1 MNRLSAAL
9 LTTAL
14 AVTSLSA
21 ASGLAAA
28 ADPEKITV
36 AYFRE
41 WPTANQVAQA
51 EQWYD
56 KERGV
61 PLEWRAYN
69 TGVEMADAMVAG
81 EVDIS
86 YSMGVVPF
94 ALAVTAGAPIKVV
107 GMAVDTGGADNCV
120 IYKKEAIDRA
130 NAHELEGRKVA
141 VPLNTVTHYKMLR
154 SLVFLGVD
162 VERLDVVDMS
172 PHDIDDAFIGGDLA
186 MGCSWGGPLRRMKGH
201 GWELLSANEQDRLG
215 IRAFDVIAV
224 TNEFAEEHP
233 DLVVK
238 FLAVTDRAIDYLD
251 DEPEQARPIIAKAAE
266 LDLKAS
272 DIVLSLFDF
281 YTRDD
286 QLTERWMGGGIQTF
300 LKEVADFFEQ
310 QGQIEKALDD
320 YSATVDAS
328 FYERVE

>member
-1 MNRLSAAL
+1 MKRV
-9 LTTAL
+9 L
-14 AVTSLSA
+14 ASMLVA
-21 ASGLAAA
+21 ASTLGAAVEVAAA
-28 ADPEKITV
+28 ADLDKITV

-51 EQWYD
+51 EKWYD
-56 KERGV
+56 EALGV
-61 PLEWRAYN
+61 PVEWRAYN

-94 ALAVTAGAPIKVV
+94 ALAVTAGAPLKAVAV
-107 GMAVDTGGADNCV
+107 AVDTGGADNCV

-162 VERLDVVDMS
+162 VDKVDVVDMS
-172 PHDIDDAFIGGDLA
+172 PHDIDDAFIRGELA

-201 GWELLSANEQDRLG
+201 GWELLSANEHDRIG

-224 TNEFAEEHP
+224 TDRLASEHP
-233 DLVVK
+233 ELVVT
-238 FLAVTDRAIDYLD
+238 FLAVTARAIDYLD
-251 DEPEQARPIIAKAAE
+251 DNPAKARPVIAEAAG
-266 LDLKAS
+266 LDVKQS

-286 QLTERWMGGGIQTF
+286 QLTERWMKGGVQTF

-310 QGQIEKALDD
+310 QGKIARALDD
-320 YSATVDAS
+320 YGPTVDAS
-328 FYERVE
+328 FYEKVE

>member
-1 MNRLSAAL
+1 MKQILAWILSAMSL
-9 LTTAL
+9 FGTAF
-14 AVTSLSA
+14 
-21 ASGLAAA
+21 GAAA
-28 ADPEKITV
+28 APEKITV
-36 AYFRE
+36 AYFHE

-51 EQWYD
+51 EKWYD
-56 KERGV
+56 KELGV

-69 TGVEMADAMVAG
+69 TGVEMAEAMVSG

-86 YSMGVVPF
+86 FSMGVVPF

-107 GMAVDTGGADNCV
+107 GVAVDTGGADNCV

-130 NAHELEGRKVA
+130 NAHELQGRKVA

-162 VERLDVVDMS
+162 VDKVNVIDMS
-172 PHDIDDAFIGGDLA
+172 PHDIDDAFINGELA

-201 GWELLSANEQDRLG
+201 GWELLTANEQDRLG

-224 TNEFAEEHP
+224 TNEFADKYPE
-233 DLVVK
+233 LVVK
-238 FLAVTDRAIDYLD
+238 FLSVTDRAIKYLD
-251 DEPEQARPIIAKAAE
+251 DEPKKARPIIAKAAGLE
-266 LDLKAS
+266 LKQS

-286 QLTERWMGGGIQTF
+286 QLTERWMRGGVQSF

-310 QGQIEKALDD
+310 QGKIGRALDD
-320 YSATVDAS
+320 YGPTVDAS
-328 FYERVE
+328 FYERVK

>member
-1 MNRLSAAL
+1 MKRYHAAL
-9 LTTAL
+9 LAGSLALTLTASL
-14 AVTSLSA
+14 GRAVA
-21 ASGLAAA
+21 Q
-28 ADPEKITV
+28 DEITV

-51 EQWYD
+51 EKWYD
-56 KERGV
+56 RELGITV
-61 PLEWRAYN
+61 NWRVYD
-69 TGVEMADAMVAG
+69 TGVEMAEAMVAG

-107 GMAVDTGGADNCV
+107 GVAVDTGGADNCV

-130 NAHELEGRKVA
+130 NAHELEGRRVA

-162 VERLDVVDMS
+162 VDKVEVVDMS
-172 PHDIDDAFIGGDLA
+172 PHDIDDAFIGGELA

-224 TNEFAEEHP
+224 TNDFAAAHP
-233 DLVVK
+233 DLMVK
-238 FLAVTDRAIDYLD
+238 FLAVTDRSIDYWQ
-251 DEPEQARPIIAKAAE
+251 DETEAAEPVIAEAAE

-272 DIVLSLFDF
+272 NIVLSLFDF

-286 QLTERWMGGGIQTF
+286 QLTERWLGGGVQAF
-300 LKEVADFFEQ
+300 LKEVADFFER
-310 QGQIEKALDD
+310 QGKIDAALDD
-320 YSATVDAS
+320 YGPTVDAS
-328 FYERVE
+328 FYEKVE

>member
-1 MNRLSAAL
+1 MFKTAAAL
-9 LTTAL
+9 VMAAL
-14 AVTSLSA
+14 AVA
-21 ASGLAAA
+21 AVRPAVA
-28 ADPEKITV
+28 ADLDEITV
-36 AYFRE
+36 AYFEE

-51 EQWYD
+51 EKWYD
-56 KERGV
+56 EELGV
-61 PLEWRAYN
+61 PVEWRAYN
-69 TGVEMADAMVAG
+69 TGVEMAAAMVAG

-94 ALAVTAGAPIKVV
+94 ALAVTDGAPIKVV
-107 GMAVDTGGADNCV
+107 AVAVDTGGADNCV

-162 VERLDVVDMS
+162 INKLDLVDMS
-172 PHDIDDAFIGGDLA
+172 PHDIDDAFVSGELA

-224 TNEFAEEHP
+224 TDDFAAQHP
-233 DLVVK
+233 ELVVK
-238 FLAVTDRAIDYLD
+238 FLAVTDRSIEYLD
-251 DEPEQARPIIAKAAE
+251 DEPEKAKPVIAQAAGLE
-266 LDLKAS
+266 LKQS

-286 QLTERWMGGGIQTF
+286 QLTERWMNGGVQAF
-300 LKEVADFFEQ
+300 LKEVADFFQQ
-310 QGQIEKALDD
+310 QGQIDRVLDD
-320 YSATVDAS
+320 YGATVDAS
-328 FYERVE
+328 FYEKLQ

>member
-1 MNRLSAAL
+1 MKQTLAPILAAM
-9 LTTAL
+9 
-14 AVTSLSA
+14 SLFVA
-21 ASGLAAA
+21 AFGAAA
-28 ADPEKITV
+28 APEKITV
-36 AYFRE
+36 AYFQE

-51 EQWYD
+51 EKWYD
-56 KERGV
+56 KELGV

-69 TGVEMADAMVAG
+69 TGVEMANAMVAG

-107 GMAVDTGGADNCV
+107 GVAVSYAANDNCV

-154 SLVFLGVD
+154 TLNILGVD
-162 VERLDVVDMS
+162 VDKVNVIDMS
-172 PHDIDDAFIGGDLA
+172 PQDISDAFIRGELA

-201 GWELLSANEQDRLG
+201 GWELLSAYEQERLG
-215 IRAFDVIAV
+215 IRSFDVVAV
-224 TNEFAEEHP
+224 TNEFADKNP

-238 FLAVTDRAIDYLD
+238 FLSVTDRAVEYLD
-251 DEPEQARPIIAKAAE
+251 DEPDKARPIIAKAAG
-266 LDLKAS
+266 LDLKQS

-281 YTRDD
+281 YTRDE
-286 QLTERWMGGGIQTF
+286 QLTERWMRGGVQSF

-310 QGQIEKALDD
+310 QGKISRALDD

-328 FYERVE
+328 FYEKAQ

>member
-1 MNRLSAAL
+1 MKSFLTSIL
-9 LTTAL
+9 L
-14 AVTSLSA
+14 A
-21 ASGLAAA
+21 ASALGAATGIAAA
-28 ADPEKITV
+28 APDKITV
-36 AYFRE
+36 AYFHE

-51 EQWYD
+51 EKWYD
-56 KERGV
+56 EALGV
-61 PLEWRAYN
+61 ELEWRAFN
-69 TGVEMADAMVAG
+69 TGVEMAEAMVSG
-81 EVDIS
+81 EVQIS

-141 VPLNTVTHYKMLR
+141 VPLGTVTHYKMLG

-162 VERLDVVDMS
+162 VDKVEVVDLS
-172 PHDIDDAFIGGDLA
+172 PHDIDDVFIRGELA

-224 TNEFAEEHP
+224 TNDFAAEHP

-238 FLAVTDRAIDYLD
+238 FLAVTDRTIEYLD
-251 DEPEQARPIIAKAAE
+251 DEPDKARPIIAKAAGLE
-266 LDLKAS
+266 LKQS

-300 LKEVADFFEQ
+300 LKEVADFFQ
-310 QGQIEKALDD
+310 AQGQIDRALED

-328 FYERVE
+328 FYEKVE

>member
-1 MNRLSAAL
+1 MRRLFAPFLVVASITGAA
-9 LTTAL
+9 A
-14 AVTSLSA
+14 
-21 ASGLAAA
+21 GPAA
-28 ADPEKITV
+28 ADPDKVTV

-51 EQWYD
+51 EKWYD
-56 KERGV
+56 KEMGV
-61 PLEWRAYN
+61 DLEWRAYN
-69 TGVEMADAMVAG
+69 TGVEMAEAMVAG
-81 EVDIS
+81 EVQIS
-86 YSMGVVPF
+86 FSMGVVPF
-94 ALAVTAGAPIKVV
+94 ALAVTDGAPIKVV
-107 GMAVDTGGADNCV
+107 GVAVDTGGADNCV
-120 IYKKEAIDRA
+120 IYKREAIDRA

-162 VERLDVVDMS
+162 VGEVDVIDMS
-172 PHDIDDAFIGGDLA
+172 PHDIDDVFIRGELA
-186 MGCSWGGPLRRMKGH
+186 MGCSWGGPLRRMMGH

-224 TNEFAEEHP
+224 TNDFAEQHP

-238 FLAVTDRAIDYLD
+238 FLAVTDRAIEYLD
-251 DEPEQARPIIAKAAE
+251 DDPEKAQPVIAEAAG

-272 DIVLSLFDF
+272 NIVLSLFDF

-286 QLTERWMGGGIQTF
+286 QLTERWLGGGVQTF
-300 LKEVADFFEQ
+300 LKEVADFFQQ
-310 QGQIEKALDD
+310 QGEIPRALDD
-320 YSATVDAS
+320 YGATVDAR